1 MLPPALVSA
10 SLGTA
15 LEAVHRALR
24 VIRFP
29 DGAEHML
36 TNMRQESDDEATKL
50 AVEIIDTIESE
61 SDRPVTSLTKQEA
74 ARHIDSLSEFVQQ
87 RARTEWRAPDA
98 DVDAV
103 LHELRSV
110 Q

>member
-36 TNMRQESDDEATKL
+36 TNMRQEPDDEATRL
-50 AVEIIDTIESE
+50 ALEIIDKIESE
-61 SDRPVTSLTKQEA
+61 SHRPVTSLTKQEA
-74 ARHIDSLSEFVQQ
+74 ARHIDDLSEFVQQ
-87 RARTEWRAPDA
+87 RAQTEWHSRQAN
-98 DVDAV
+98 VEAV
-103 LHELRSV
+103 LDELRAV